1 VKEEQENKV
10 RKSEERNKVKTMLY
24 MVRVENIIIVALDLG
39 IIIQKIINI
48 L

>member
-1 VKEEQENKV
+1 M